1 MKDRVIDAL
10 IHDVHTAEQVLS
22 TINGLLLAQ
31 IICRRVMLE
40 AFDEDCQVPVLAVM
54 EEIVKTIDHLRE
66 EYLHN
71 ENKSAMSTK

>member
-1 MKDRVIDAL
+1 
-10 IHDVHTAEQVLS
+10 
-22 TINGLLLAQ
+22 
-31 IICRRVMLE
+31 MLE